1 MWTSWVPAGGNYE
14 DDVGECG
21 GRMCTT
27 SGGGARRQRWAAGP
41 GSASRVKPVE
51 PAAALQSEIDCRA
64 EHIELTLNLK
74 TAAGL
79 GGKVT
84 GDE

>member
-1 MWTSWVPAGGNYE
+1 
-14 DDVGECG
+14 
-21 GRMCTT
+21 MCTT

-64 EHIELTLNLK
+64 EHIGLTLNLK
-74 TAAGL
+74 TAGGL

>member
-1 MWTSWVPAGGNYE
+1 MRMMFENVYDEGWWS
-14 DDVGECG
+14 
-21 GRMCTT
+21 RMCTT

-64 EHIELTLNLK
+64 EHIGLNLK
-74 TAAGL
+74 TVKQPGGQLL
-79 GGKVT
+79 GWEGK
-84 GDE
+84 

>member
-1 MWTSWVPAGGNYE
+1 
-14 DDVGECG
+14 
-21 GRMCTT
+21 MCTT

-64 EHIELTLNLK
+64 EHIGLNLK
-74 TAAGL
+74 TVKQPGGQLL
-79 GGKVT
+79 GWEGK
-84 GDE
+84 